1 MPKKPRKQTWEDVV
15 AAKVPSLAEALNAR
29 PKKPSKVL
37 PPVIDAWDL
46 APELRLPQLQPGRVL
61 DLELPAPFAATHTR
75 LGRDKAGNVRGFL
88 DPRYAN
94 WRQRAR
100 EAVLAGMMAARVGPP
115 AAHQPVRVDI
125 LFLSARTQERPT
137 WVPKDL
143 WDTGE
148 PLWRPVRPDV
158 ENFTESVHDALQ
170 GWIEP
175 TRSGQRV
182 RHHAALEDDGA
193 IVLGTVTDVM
203 LGVFDGEPRTLVKIS
218 VLPSLRIE
226 RSVQNMLTAFAHH
239 LETP

>member
-1 MPKKPRKQTWEDVV
+1 MPKKPRKQTWEDVA
-15 AAKVPSLAEALNAR
+15 AAKVPSLADQLSAR
-29 PKKPSKVL
+29 PKKPPKL
-37 PPVIDAWDL
+37 LQPVIDTWDL
-46 APELRLPQLQPGRVL
+46 APELCLPPLQPGRVL

-75 LGRDKAGNVRGFL
+75 LGRDKLGNVRGFL

-100 EAVLAGMMAARVGPP
+100 EAVLAGMRAARVGPP

-125 LFLSARTQERPT
+125 LFLSARTQERPA
-137 WVPKDL
+137 WVPKEL

-148 PLWRPVRPDV
+148 PVWRPVRPDV

-175 TRSGQRV
+175 TRGQRV

-193 IVLGTVTDVM
+193 IVLGTVADVM
-203 LGVFDGEPRTLVKIS
+203 LGVVGEPRTLVRIS
-218 VLPSLRIE
+218 VLPSVRINPGE
-226 RSVQNMLTAFAHH
+226 LAPLGALARH
-239 LETP
+239 LETS